1 MKLPVK
7 RFDNTFL
14 IVLCDTKKY
23 KGFFEQLGS
32 RTHKD
37 GFLVNIEKENQLHKI
52 LSFIEMKESGKSR
65 KNQNKFHREYSDD
78 EYEEKKE
85 KYKKSDPKA
94 YYKSFNSR
102 PIDFKKINNLKET
115 DDDYDS
121 DGSEYSSSTHH
132 SSSTDNYPSPATPH
146 KTYDSNDIEEILK
159 QINDLKKRVLILEM
173 KQK

>member
-1 MKLPVK
+1 MK

-23 KGFFEQLGS
+23 KDFFEPLGS
-32 RTHKD
+32 KTHKD

-65 KNQNKFHREYSDD
+65 KNQSKFHREYSDD
-78 EYEEKKE
+78 EYEEKKD
-85 KYKKSDPKA
+85 KYRKSVPKA

-102 PIDFKKINNLKET
+102 PIDFKKINNVKET
-115 DDDYDS
+115 DELSDDYDS
-121 DGSEYSSSTHH
+121 DETEYSSSTHH